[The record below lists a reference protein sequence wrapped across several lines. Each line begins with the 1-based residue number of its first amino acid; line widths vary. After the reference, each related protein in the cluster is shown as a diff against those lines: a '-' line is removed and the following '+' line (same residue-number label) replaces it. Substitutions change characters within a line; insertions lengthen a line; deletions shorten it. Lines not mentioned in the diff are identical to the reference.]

1 MRGPSLGQGGIE
13 VEAAIKMEQIYK
25 AFPGVV
31 AVDKVDIEVNHG
43 EVVALIGE
51 NGAGKST
58 LIKVLS
64 GAYSSDSGKIYL
76 EGKEISNY
84 SPKQAID
91 YGISVIYQE
100 LNYVNYMTVAENI
113 LLGEMP
119 RRRHAKFLIDKRE
132 MREKSLKIQRQI
144 GIDYIDPSTPMHRLT
159 VGEKQ
164 LVEIAKAY
172 ARNMKILVM
181 DEPTAALND
190 RECEKLFQLIERM
203 RAEGR
208 AIIYISHKLDE
219 ILRVADRV
227 VVMRDGKRVGSM
239 PSSEATKDKMIALM
253 VGREIGD
260 MYPVH
265 DRKQGEMLLEVE
277 SMSGAFIK
285 KISFK
290 LRRGEIIGFF
300 GLMGA
305 GCDEIVKTLF
315 GAIPGV
321 GEIKVCG
328 KPVQIHNTADAIRC
342 GMAYVPAERKSEG
355 LVLMHSVKRN
365 ATMLRLDA
373 LQKGLRFD
381 SKSEEALTREWI
393 DALHIKTPSTSTVVE
408 SLSGGNQ
415 QKVVLAKWMMN
426 KPDILILNEPTRG
439 IDVGA
444 KAEIYRL
451 IEQFCNQGLGVV
463 IVSSEMGEVMSVADR
478 IYTVYNGEIR
488 GEFSKDEATQEKI
501 MQKAIGE

>member
-1 MRGPSLGQGGIE
+1 METALR
-13 VEAAIKMEQIYK
+13 MEQIYK

-31 AVDKVDIEVNHG
+31 AVDKVDLEVNHG

-58 LIKVLS
+58 LMKILS
-64 GAYSSDSGKIYL
+64 GAYTSDSGRVFID
-76 EGKEISNY
+76 GKEISKY
-84 SPKQAID
+84 MPKQAID
-91 YGISVIYQE
+91 HGISVIYQE
-100 LNYVNYMTVAENI
+100 LNYINHMSVAENI
-113 LLGEMP
+113 LLGDMP
-119 RRRHAKFLIDKRE
+119 KRKGAKFLVDKKA
-132 MREKSLKIQRQI
+132 MREKAYEIQKLI
-144 GIDYIDPSTPMHRLT
+144 GIDYIDPASPMHKLT

-172 ARNMKILVM
+172 ARNVKVLVM

-190 RECEKLFQLIERM
+190 RECEKLFNLIDRM
-203 RAEGR
+203 RAEGK

-219 ILRVADRV
+219 ILRVADKV
-227 VVMRDGKRVGSM
+227 VVMRDGKRVGGM
-239 PSSEATKDKMIALM
+239 PIAEATKDKMISLM
-253 VGREIGD
+253 VGREITD
-260 MYPVH
+260 MYPIH
-265 DRKQGEMLLEVE
+265 NRTKGDMLLEVE
-277 SMSGAFIK
+277 NMSGDFLRNV
-285 KISFK
+285 SFN
-290 LRRGEIIGFF
+290 LHRGEIIGFF

-305 GCDEIVKTLF
+305 GCDEIVRSLF
-315 GAIPGV
+315 GAMPARKKIRISGREV
-321 GEIKVCG
+321 TV
-328 KPVQIHNTADAIRC
+328 NSTADAMKC

-365 ATMLRLDA
+365 ATMLRLKQ

-381 SKSEEALTREWI
+381 GRLEEELTRKWI
-393 DALHIKTPSTSTVVE
+393 DALHIKTPSTNTKAE

-426 KPDILILNEPTRG
+426 EPDVLILNEPTRG

-463 IVSSEMGEVMSVADR
+463 VVSSEMAEVMSVADR
-478 IYTVYNGEIR
+478 IYAVYNGEIR
-488 GEFSKDEATQEKI
+488 GEFTREEATQEKI

>member
-1 MRGPSLGQGGIE
+1 MQTSLR
-13 VEAAIKMEQIYK
+13 MEQIYK

-31 AVDKVDIEVNHG
+31 AVDKVDLEVNGG

-58 LIKVLS
+58 LIKILS
-64 GAYSSDSGKIYL
+64 GAYTCDSGTIQL
-76 EGKEISNY
+76 DGKELAAYNTRE
-84 SPKQAID
+84 AID

-100 LNYVNYMTVAENI
+100 LNYINHMTVAENI
-113 LLGEMP
+113 LLGEIP
-119 RRRHAKFLIDKRE
+119 KRQKVPFLIDKRA
-132 MREKSLKIQRQI
+132 MNQRARAIQKMV
-144 GIDYIDPSTPMHRLT
+144 GIDHIDPTTPMHKLS

-164 LVEIAKAY
+164 LIEIAKVY
-172 ARNMKILVM
+172 ARNLKVLVM

-190 RECEKLFQLIERM
+190 RECEKLFGLIEQM
-203 RAEGR
+203 RSEGK

-219 ILRVADRV
+219 VLRVADKV

-239 PSSEATKDKMIALM
+239 PIAETTKDKMVALM
-253 VGREIGD
+253 VGREIKD

-265 DRKQGEMLLEVE
+265 ARQRGEMLLEVE
-277 SMSGAFIK
+277 KMSGDYLQDV
-285 KISFK
+285 SFH
-290 LRRGEIIGFF
+290 LHRGEIIGFF

-305 GCDEIVKTLF
+305 GCDEIVRSLF
-315 GAIPGV
+315 GALPATKTIRV
-321 GEIKVCG
+321 SG
-328 KPVQIHNTADAIRC
+328 KDVNIRSTKDAMDC
-342 GMAYVPAERKSEG
+342 GMAYVPAERKTEG
-355 LVLMHSVKRN
+355 LVLMHTVKRN
-365 ATMLRLDA
+365 ATMLRLKE

-381 SKSEEALTREWI
+381 SKLEEKLTEDWIQALR
-393 DALHIKTPSTSTVVE
+393 IKTPSTTTVVE

-451 IEQFCNQGLGVV
+451 IEQFCNEGLGVI
-463 IVSSEMGEVMSVADR
+463 IVSSEMAEILSVADR
-478 IYTVYNGEIR
+478 IYAVYNGEIR
-488 GEFSKDEATQEKI
+488 GEFDRNEATQERI
-501 MQKAIGE
+501 MRKAIGE

>member
-1 MRGPSLGQGGIE
+1 MN
-13 VEAAIKMEQIYK
+13 VETALRMEQIYK

-31 AVDKVDIEVNHG
+31 AVDKVDLEVNHG

-58 LIKVLS
+58 LMKILS
-64 GAYSSDSGKIYL
+64 GAYTSDAGKVFID
-76 EGKEISNY
+76 GKEISKY
-84 SPKQAID
+84 TPKQAID
-91 YGISVIYQE
+91 HGISVIYQE
-100 LNYVNYMTVAENI
+100 LNYINYMTVAENI
-113 LLGEMP
+113 LLGDMP
-119 RRRHAKFLIDKRE
+119 KRKGAKFMVDKKA
-132 MREKSLKIQRQI
+132 MRQRAHEIQKLI
-144 GIDYIDPSTPMHRLT
+144 GIDYIDPSSPMHKLT

-172 ARNMKILVM
+172 ARDVKVLVM

-190 RECEKLFQLIERM
+190 RECEKLFTLIDRM
-203 RAEGR
+203 RAEGK

-219 ILRVADRV
+219 ILRVADKV
-227 VVMRDGKRVGSM
+227 VVMRDGKRVGGM
-239 PSSEATKDKMIALM
+239 PIAEATKDKMIALM
-253 VGREIGD
+253 VGREITD
-260 MYPVH
+260 MYPIH
-265 DRKQGEMLLEVE
+265 NRTKGEMLLEVE
-277 SMSGAFIK
+277 NMSGDFLRDV
-285 KISFK
+285 SFN
-290 LRRGEIIGFF
+290 LHRGEIIGFF

-305 GCDEIVKTLF
+305 GCDEIVRSLF
-315 GAIPGV
+315 GAMPASKK
-321 GEIKVCG
+321 IKISGREVS
-328 KPVQIHNTADAIRC
+328 VNSTADAMKC

-365 ATMLRLDA
+365 ATMLRLKQ

-381 SKSEEALTREWI
+381 GKMEEEMTQKWI
-393 DALHIKTPSTSTVVE
+393 DALRIKTPSTNTKAE

-426 KPDILILNEPTRG
+426 EPDVLILNEPTRG

-451 IEQFCNQGLGVV
+451 IEQFCNQGLGVIV
-463 IVSSEMGEVMSVADR
+463 VSSEMAEVMSVSDR
-478 IYTVYNGEIR
+478 IYAVYNGEIR
-488 GEFSKDEATQEKI
+488 GEFAKEDATQEKI

>member
-1 MRGPSLGQGGIE
+1 MN
-13 VEAAIKMEQIYK
+13 VETALRMEQIYK

-31 AVDKVDIEVNHG
+31 AVDKVDLEVKHG

-58 LIKVLS
+58 LMKILS
-64 GAYSSDSGKIYL
+64 GAYSSDSGKVYID
-76 EGKEISNY
+76 GKEISKY
-84 SPKQAID
+84 TPKQAID

-100 LNYVNYMTVAENI
+100 LNYINYMTVAENI

-119 RRRHAKFLIDKRE
+119 KRKGAKFMVDKKALRARAHE
-132 MREKSLKIQRQI
+132 IQKLI
-144 GIDYIDPSTPMHRLT
+144 GIDYIDPSSPMHKLT

-164 LVEIAKAY
+164 MVEIAKAY
-172 ARNMKILVM
+172 ARDVKVLVM

-190 RECEKLFQLIERM
+190 RECEKLFALIDRM
-203 RAEGR
+203 RAEGK

-219 ILRVADRV
+219 ILRVADKV
-227 VVMRDGKRVGSM
+227 VVMRDGKRVGCA
-239 PSSEATKDKMIALM
+239 PIEDVTKDWMISMM
-253 VGREIGD
+253 VGREIKD
-260 MYPVH
+260 MYPIH
-265 DRKQGEMLLEVE
+265 NRTKGELLLEVE
-277 SMSGAFIK
+277 NMSGDFLRNV
-285 KISFK
+285 SFN
-290 LRRGEIIGFF
+290 LHRGEIIGFF

-305 GCDEIVKTLF
+305 GCDEIVRSLF
-315 GAIPGV
+315 GAMPSSKTVRIG
-321 GEIKVCG
+321 GREARI
-328 KPVQIHNTADAIRC
+328 QSTADAMKC

-365 ATMLRLDA
+365 ATMLRLKE

-381 SKSEEALTREWI
+381 SRLEEDLTQKWI
-393 DALHIKTPSTSTVVE
+393 DALRIKTPSSNAKVD

-426 KPDILILNEPTRG
+426 QPDVLILNEPTRG

-451 IEQFCNQGLGVV
+451 IEQFCNQGLGVIV
-463 IVSSEMGEVMSVADR
+463 VSSEIAEVMSVSDR
-478 IYTVYNGEIR
+478 IYAVYNGEIR
-488 GEFSKDEATQEKI
+488 GEFTKDEATQEKI

>member
-1 MRGPSLGQGGIE
+1 M
-13 VEAAIKMEQIYK
+13 EAALKMEQIYK

-31 AVDKVDIEVNHG
+31 AVDKVDIEVRHG

-64 GAYSSDSGKIYL
+64 GAYSNDGGKIYI
-76 EGKEISNY
+76 EGKEIRNY
-84 SPKQAID
+84 TPRQAID

-100 LNYVNYMTVAENI
+100 LNYINHMTVAENI
-113 LLGEMP
+113 LLGGFP
-119 RRRHAKFLIDKRE
+119 THKRARFLVDKKS
-132 MREKSLKIQRQI
+132 MREKSREIQRQV
-144 GIDYIDPSTPMHRLT
+144 GIDYIDPSTPMHKLT

-172 ARNMKILVM
+172 ARNMKVLVM

-190 RECEKLFQLIERM
+190 RECEKLFSLIDRM

-219 ILRVADRV
+219 VLRVADRV
-227 VVMRDGKRVGSM
+227 VVMRDGKRVGEMDIAQS
-239 PSSEATKDKMIALM
+239 TKDKMISLM
-253 VGREIGD
+253 VGREIKD
-260 MYPVH
+260 MYPIH
-265 DRKQGEMLLEVE
+265 DRQYGEMLLEVE
-277 SMSGAFIK
+277 NMSGAFIK
-285 KISFK
+285 NISFD
-290 LRRGEIIGFF
+290 LHRGEIIGFF

-315 GAIPGV
+315 GAMPG
-321 GEIKVCG
+321 ERLIKVCG
-328 KPVQIHNTADAIRC
+328 KPQKIRNTADAIRC

-365 ATMLRLDA
+365 ATLLRLDA
-373 LQKGLRFD
+373 LQKRLHFD
-381 SKSEEALTREWI
+381 TKSEESLTRQWV
-393 DALHIKTPSTSTVVE
+393 DALHIKTPSTDTVVE

-451 IEQFCNQGLGVV
+451 IEQFCKQGLGVI

-478 IYTVYNGEIR
+478 IYVVYDGEIR
-488 GEFSKDEATQEKI
+488 GEFAKDDATQEKI